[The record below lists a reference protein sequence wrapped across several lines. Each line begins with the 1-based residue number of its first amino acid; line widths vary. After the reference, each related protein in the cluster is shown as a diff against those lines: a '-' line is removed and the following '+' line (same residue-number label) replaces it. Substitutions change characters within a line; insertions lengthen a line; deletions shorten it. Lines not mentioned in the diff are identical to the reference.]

1 MKIVVMSD
9 SHGVDHNIDKVLEKE
24 KDANLYI
31 HCGDIVS
38 DKKKYPYLYIVRG
51 NCDYDNE
58 LPLVRVLDAEGL
70 KILVTHGHNIYD
82 RIKTL
87 AERARDRGCQIVVYG
102 HTHVPADDTC
112 YGVRLLN
119 PGALSYNR
127 DGSKLGYLVIQVNG
141 EDYTVEK
148 KTI

>member
-9 SHGVDHNIDKVLEKE
+9 SHGVDRNIDKVLERE
-24 KDANLYI
+24 KDAGLYI
-31 HCGDIVS
+31 HCGDLIT
-38 DKKKYPYLYIVRG
+38 DKKKYPVLYTVRG
-51 NCDYDNE
+51 NCDYDSE
-58 LPLVRVLDAEGL
+58 LPLVRILDAEGL
-70 KILVTHGHNIYD
+70 HIYVTHGHNTYD

-87 AERARDRGCQIVVYG
+87 AQRALDNDCQLVLYG
-102 HTHVPADDTC
+102 HTHVPADDIC

-127 DGSKLGYLVIQVNG
+127 DGSKPGYLVITVSG
-141 EDYTVEK
+141 KEYTVER